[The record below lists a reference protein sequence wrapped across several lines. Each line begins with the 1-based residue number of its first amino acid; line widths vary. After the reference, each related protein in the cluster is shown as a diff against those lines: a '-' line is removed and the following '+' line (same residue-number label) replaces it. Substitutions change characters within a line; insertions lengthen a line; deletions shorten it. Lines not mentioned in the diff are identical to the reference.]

1 MKTSERPAFVQ
12 FLNEL
17 TRSRTDR
24 QIGGVCGGLAKATD
38 IPAWVYRAAFI
49 ALLIIGVT
57 PLLYAALWIYMPLEP
72 AVQETQSVATPPE
85 PSAAH

>member
-12 FLNEL
+12 FLHDV

-24 QIGGVCGGLAKATD
+24 QFGGVCGGLARSTD

-49 ALLIIGVT
+49 ALLITGVA
-57 PLLYAALWIYMPLEP
+57 PLVYAALWICMPLEP
-72 AVQETQSVATPPE
+72 AVQETRYLAMPPE
-85 PSAAH
+85 PSTSH